1 LHQKY
6 ARQSQRSAGVARGL
20 SSNSNNGNLRA
31 KSKNAVT
38 VDEVLSKKSSKVEN
52 IQQAQPEETTE
63 ERLFKFS
70 PLSSKKF
77 EGESGSHNHHNTTV

>member
-1 LHQKY
+1 
-6 ARQSQRSAGVARGL
+6 V
-20 SSNSNNGNLRA
+20 NVEE
-31 KSKNAVT
+31 VT
-38 VDEVLSKKSSKVEN
+38 SKKSGTVEN
-52 IQQAQPEETTE
+52 AQLAQPDETTE